1 MPKRKTKPEN
11 VKLGLRVKKA
21 RQKAGLKQSELAEM
35 IDMSTKNLS
44 LIECGRSGMSIPS
57 LCKLCAVLNI
67 SSDSI
72 IFDEAREPKNDTA
85 RLMEKLAALGPKQFA
100 VVEAIL
106 DQLLLLSRT
115 PPE

>member
-1 MPKRKTKPEN
+1 M
-11 VKLGLRVKKA
+11 RVKKKENIAMGLRIKAA
-21 RQKAGLKQSELAEM
+21 REKAHLTQEELSAM
-35 IDMSTKNLS
+35 VGISSKTMSLV
-44 LIECGRSGMSIPS
+44 ERGGSGMSVRTF
-57 LCKLCAVLNI
+57 CRLCAVLDV
-67 SSDSI
+67 SSDSLL
-72 IFDEAREPKNDTA
+72 FDIEPKNDTA